1 MLLTVLEHDRGLM
14 AEAAREALTFGRGL
28 AEALGADMEALL
40 IGSDSADLAAE
51 AGAYGASAVHT
62 VMNPVLSDFGPEA
75 WGEVIARTAGE
86 LAPAAVL
93 AGGSERS
100 NEVMAQ
106 AAARLDAPFVSNC
119 TAIYPGGAGESGAG
133 ESGAGASESGV
144 GESGGAG
151 VSVSGASESG
161 VDGASGG
168 WSITRIQWGGSLLE
182 DVTLA
187 APVPLLTCG
196 LHAVAAEPSPT
207 PAAPTVAGLEI
218 DLDPAL
224 ARTVVKDRVVLEA
237 GVTLPTA
244 PVVVGGG
251 RGVGSAEGF
260 GPLEEL
266 AELLGGRVGC
276 SRAVTNNGWR
286 PHSDQVG
293 QTGTRIAPEIYI
305 ASGISGAIQHWVG
318 AMGSKHILAVNTDPE
333 ANMVTK
339 ADWAVI
345 GDLHEVI
352 PAISA
357 EIRRRHP

>member
-1 MLLTVLEHDRGLM
+1 MLLTVLEHDRGAM

-75 WGEVIARTAGE
+75 WGEVIARAAGE
-86 LAPAAVL
+86 LSPAAVL

-119 TAIYPGGAGESGAG
+119 TAIDPSGAG
-133 ESGAGASESGV
+133 VGRASGASEPDAGTSESGV
-144 GESGGAG
+144 GAT
-151 VSVSGASESG
+151 
-161 VDGASGG
+161 GG

-187 APVPLLTCG
+187 APVPLVTCG

-251 RGVGSAEGF
+251 RGVGSADGF

-318 AMGSKHILAVNTDPE
+318 AMGSKRILAVNTDPE

>member
-1 MLLTVLEHDRGLM
+1 M
-14 AEAAREALTFGRGL
+14 
-28 AEALGADMEALL
+28 
-40 IGSDSADLAAE
+40 
-51 AGAYGASAVHT
+51 
-62 VMNPVLSDFGPEA
+62 
-75 WGEVIARTAGE
+75 
-86 LAPAAVL
+86 
-93 AGGSERS
+93 
-100 NEVMAQ
+100 
-106 AAARLDAPFVSNC
+106 
-119 TAIYPGGAGESGAG
+119 
-133 ESGAGASESGV
+133 
-144 GESGGAG
+144 
-151 VSVSGASESG
+151 
-161 VDGASGG
+161 
-168 WSITRIQWGGSLLE
+168 
-182 DVTLA
+182 TLA
-187 APVPLLTCG
+187 AALPLVTCG
-196 LHAVAAEPSPT
+196 LHAVAAEPLPAPVSPT
-207 PAAPTVAGLEI
+207 VTALEI

-266 AELLGGRVGC
+266 AGLLGGRVGC

-357 EIRRRHP
+357 EIRRRRL